1 MKKNGSGKRLRRLI
15 PRDLFILH
23 LTLKSS
29 IVTLSIV
36 IKYKILRDFQAS
48 LHYVSYASILLL
60 FPLSFKIFIIHNAEN
75 KY

>member
-15 PRDLFILH
+15 RDLLILH

-29 IVTLSIV
+29 IVTIV
-36 IKYKILRDFQAS
+36 IKYKILRDFQIS
-48 LHYVSYASILLL
+48 LHYVHTSILLL
-60 FPLSFKIFIIHNAEN
+60 FPLSSKIFIIIHNVEN